1 MAIDPWI
8 TNNFL
13 DSCAFD
19 PKYAPK
25 DKASIELLELYKTK
39 NNLLLLIAHSTKK
52 EIDHPNTPAWVKT
65 EAQNLIN
72 TIQFQLTSNEV
83 SLLRKI
89 ESILAGNGKVEN
101 IAQDARHV
109 FEAQR
114 YGSYFITT
122 DARILDRAEPLR
134 KCCGA
139 LIDKPSRFLALLEKH
154 KG

>member
-65 EAQNLIN
+65 EGQNLID

-83 SLLRKI
+83 PLLRKI
-89 ESILAGNGKVEN
+89 ESILAGNGKVETSLRMLDTCSRRKDMVPISSRWMRKFL
-101 IAQDARHV
+101 IAPNR
-109 FEAQR
+109 FESA
-114 YGSYFITT
+114 
-122 DARILDRAEPLR
+122 AV
-134 KCCGA
+134 
-139 LIDKPSRFLALLEKH
+139 H
-154 KG
+154 